1 MHERIKHGTAQ
12 NNIRTA
18 PLVEGFIPN
27 TSIARAR
34 SKELF
39 PHLRQGTPQPGGKAR
54 RHDQADKTPV
64 HVSALAGGSAMI
76 LKEHKMLQDL
86 PGGKERSKPTNP
98 DEAAAAQATAR
109 TTDTSKAAADLLLP
123 DRSPPA
129 PEFKTDRGAMTPPL
143 KRIITKRTRS
153 RLHRQQE
160 ASHQAGRDHH
170 RGDCTYSPQSFGQQS
185 DGRPRGAG
193 AAGKR

>member
-54 RHDQADKTPV
+54 RHDQANKTPV
-64 HVSALAGGSAMI
+64 HDRVLAGGSAMI
-76 LKEHKMLQDL
+76 PKDHKLLQDS
-86 PGGKERSKPTNP
+86 PGSKEWNRPTNP
-98 DEAAAAQATAR
+98 DEAAAAQAAAR
-109 TTDTSKAAADLLLP
+109 TTDTSEAAADLLLP
-123 DRSPPA
+123 NRSSLPPS
-129 PEFKTDRGAMTPPL
+129 
-143 KRIITKRTRS
+143 S
-153 RLHRQQE
+153 RLTER
-160 ASHQAGRDHH
+160 
-170 RGDCTYSPQSFGQQS
+170 
-185 DGRPRGAG
+185 
-193 AAGKR
+193 